1 MKKYNFD
8 IRYLDSRYNRY
19 GTMGVSATSIMD
31 AKNQCKAI
39 HPYAKNISCVR
50 RGETVSFGANGKV
63 SSSRSSSK
71 QQDSSSDSS
80 SVGSMLLGA
89 AITAGIGLAATW
101 FSKKED

>member
-19 GTMGVSATSIMD
+19 GTMAVSATSIMD

-63 SSSRSSSK
+63 SSSRTSSSK
-71 QQDSSSDSS
+71 NESSESS

-89 AITAGIGLAATW
+89 AITAGIGLAASW
-101 FSKKED
+101 FSKDKE